1 MMVDGTDDGADGSG
15 RPSSAV
21 LRPELPSSP
30 SAPVSFVV
38 PRRRRPTSSTSTAF
52 SPVVVVVTHRYA

>member
-38 PRRRRPTSSTSTAF
+38 PRRPTSN
-52 SPVVVVVTHRYA
+52 VLNLHRVFTRRRRHS